1 MATGNV
7 VITPDLQNDLSIRT
21 KNLGGPG
28 TISTASAMAANDQ
41 LETLNQL
48 RNDIVDYIRLR
59 LGDQIVDV
67 ELDKEHYEL
76 AMKQALAKYRQRAPN
91 ASEESYAF
99 LDLLPETQ
107 EYILPN
113 YITEVRQI
121 FRRGIGSTSGT
132 TASQFEP
139 FSSGYLNTYML
150 VAGRVGGLTNYE
162 LFAQYQEL
170 SMKMFGGFMNFT
182 WNRVTKKLTIV
193 RKIPQYGHSYFSKQS
208 LTSSGTAVGST
219 ITIVTATPQV
229 LSTGD
234 SLYIQNCG
242 VSGYSGQYVVDT
254 VDALGTTITVT
265 ATQTLG
271 ATTVTGY
278 QLSQT
283 QIWSPQV
290 DGQGNTESILLW
302 IYNYKPDAMLLSDP
316 MVYPWLQDYALAFC
330 KTILGQ
336 ARGKFASIA
345 GPQGGTQLNGAALMS
360 EGQAE
365 MEKLEQDLKDY
376 IDGSTPLYW
385 VTG

>member
-1 MATGNV
+1 MTTGNV

-28 TISTASAMAANDQ
+28 TISTDSAMAANEQ

-48 RNDIVDYIRLR
+48 RNDMVDYIRLR

-67 ELDKEHYEL
+67 ELDKEHYEM
-76 AMKQALAKYRQRAPN
+76 AMKQALIKYRQRAPN

-229 LSTGD
+229 LSAGD

-242 VSGYSGQYVVDT
+242 VSGYSGQYVVNT

-290 DGQGNTESILLW
+290 DGQGNTDSILLW
-302 IYNYKPDAMLLSDP
+302 IYNYNPDAMLLSDP
-316 MVYPWLQDYALAFC
+316 MVFPWLQDYALAFC

-336 ARGKFASIA
+336 ARGKFTQIA
-345 GPQGGTQLNGAALMS
+345 GPQGGTQLNGAALMA

-365 MEKLEQDLKDY
+365 MEKLEEDLKNY
-376 IDGSTPLYW
+376 VDGSTPLYW

>member
-1 MATGNV
+1 MTTGNV

-28 TISTASAMAANDQ
+28 TISTDSAMAANDQ

-48 RNDIVDYIRLR
+48 RNDMVDYIRLR

-67 ELDKEHYEL
+67 ELDKEHYEM
-76 AMKQALAKYRQRAPN
+76 AMKQALIKYRQRAPN

-99 LDLLPETQ
+99 LDLLPEVQ

-208 LTSSGTAVGST
+208 LSSSGTAVGST

-229 LSTGD
+229 LSVGD

-316 MVYPWLQDYALAFC
+316 MVFPWLQDYALAFC

-336 ARGKFASIA
+336 ARGKFSQIA
-345 GPQGGTQLNGAALMS
+345 GPQGGTQLNGAALMA

-365 MEKLEQDLKDY
+365 MEKLEEDLKNY
-376 IDGSTPLYW
+376 VDGSTPLYW

>member
-1 MATGNV
+1 MTTGNV

-28 TISTASAMAANDQ
+28 TISTDSAMAANEQ

-48 RNDIVDYIRLR
+48 RNDMVDYIRLR

-67 ELDKEHYEL
+67 ELDKEHYEM
-76 AMKQALAKYRQRAPN
+76 AMKQALIKYRQRAPN

-229 LSTGD
+229 LSVGD

-316 MVYPWLQDYALAFC
+316 MVFPWLQDYALAFC

-336 ARGKFASIA
+336 ARGKFTQIA
-345 GPQGGTQLNGAALMS
+345 GPQGGTQLNGAALMA

-365 MEKLEQDLKDY
+365 MEKLEEDLKNY
-376 IDGSTPLYW
+376 VDGSTPLYW

>member
-1 MATGNV
+1 MTTGNV

-28 TISTASAMAANDQ
+28 TISTDSAMAANEQ

-48 RNDIVDYIRLR
+48 RNDMVDYIRLR

-67 ELDKEHYEL
+67 ELDKEHYEM
-76 AMKQALAKYRQRAPN
+76 AMKQALIKYRQRAPN

-229 LSTGD
+229 LSAGD

-242 VSGYSGQYVVDT
+242 VSGYSGQYVVNT

-316 MVYPWLQDYALAFC
+316 MVFPWLQDYALAFC

-336 ARGKFASIA
+336 ARGKFTQIA
-345 GPQGGTQLNGAALMS
+345 GPQGGTQLNGAALMA

-365 MEKLEQDLKDY
+365 MEKLEEDLKNY
-376 IDGSTPLYW
+376 VDGSTPLYW

>member
-1 MATGNV
+1 
-7 VITPDLQNDLSIRT
+7 
-21 KNLGGPG
+21 
-28 TISTASAMAANDQ
+28 
-41 LETLNQL
+41 
-48 RNDIVDYIRLR
+48 
-59 LGDQIVDV
+59 
-67 ELDKEHYEL
+67 
-76 AMKQALAKYRQRAPN
+76 
-91 ASEESYAF
+91 
-99 LDLLPETQ
+99 
-107 EYILPN
+107 
-113 YITEVRQI
+113 
-121 FRRGIGSTSGT
+121 
-132 TASQFEP
+132 
-139 FSSGYLNTYML
+139 ML

-229 LSTGD
+229 LSAGD

-242 VSGYSGQYVVDT
+242 VSGYSGQYVVNT

-265 ATQTLG
+265 ATQALG

-316 MVYPWLQDYALAFC
+316 MVFPWLQDYALAFC

-376 IDGSTPLYW
+376 IDGSTPLSW

>member
-1 MATGNV
+1 MTTGNV
-7 VITPDLQNDLSIRT
+7 VITPDLQNDLSLRS
-21 KNLGGPG
+21 KSLGGPG
-28 TISTASAMAANDQ
+28 TISTDSAIAANEQ
-41 LETLNQL
+41 IQTLNQL
-48 RNDIVDYIRLR
+48 RNDMVDYIRLR

-67 ELDKEHYEL
+67 ELDKEHYEM
-76 AMKQALAKYRQRAPN
+76 AMKQALIKYRQRAPN

-99 LDLLPETQ
+99 LDLLPEVQ

-121 FRRGIGSTSGT
+121 FRRGIGSVSGT

-139 FSSGYLNTYML
+139 FASGYLNTYML

-170 SMKMFGGFMNFT
+170 AMKMFGGYMNFT

-193 RKIPQYGHSYFSKQS
+193 RKIPNYGHTYFALHS

-219 ITIVTATPQV
+219 ITITTATPQV
-229 LSTGD
+229 MRTGD
-234 SLYIQNCG
+234 SIYIADCG
-242 VSGYSGQYVVDT
+242 VSGYNTQYVVDT
-254 VDALGTTITVT
+254 IDNTGTVITVISS
-265 ATQTLG
+265 QVLG
-271 ATTVTGY
+271 ATSVTGY

-283 QIWSPQV
+283 HVWSPQV
-290 DGQGNTESILLW
+290 DGMNNTESVLLW
-302 IYNYKPDAMLLSDP
+302 IYNYKPDVMLLSDP
-316 MVYPWLQDYALAFC
+316 MVFPWLQDYALAFC

-336 ARGKFASIA
+336 ARGKFAQIA
-345 GPQGGTQLNGAALMS
+345 GPQGGTQLNGAALMA

-365 MEKLEQDLKDY
+365 MEKLEEDLKNY
-376 IDGSTPLYW
+376 VDGSTPLYW

>member
-1 MATGNV
+1 MTTGNV

-28 TISTASAMAANDQ
+28 TISTDSALAANEQ

-48 RNDIVDYIRLR
+48 RNDMVDYIRLR

-67 ELDKEHYEL
+67 ELDKEHYEM
-76 AMKQALAKYRQRAPN
+76 AIKQALIKYRQRAPN

-150 VAGRVGGLTNYE
+150 VAGRVGGLTSYE

-182 WNRVTKKLTIV
+182 WNRVTKKLTVV
-193 RKIPQYGHSYFSKQS
+193 RKIPQYGHSFFSKQS
-208 LTSSGTAVGST
+208 LTASGTAVGSI

-229 LSTGD
+229 LRTGD

-242 VSGYSGQYVVDT
+242 VSGYSGQYIVNT

-265 ATQTLG
+265 ASQALG

-278 QLSQT
+278 MLSQT

-316 MVYPWLQDYALAFC
+316 MTFPWLQDYALAFC

-336 ARGKFASIA
+336 ARGKFAQLA
-345 GPQGGTQLNGAALMS
+345 GPQGGTQLNGAALMA

-376 IDGSTPLYW
+376 VDGSTPLYW

>member
-1 MATGNV
+1 MTTGNV

-28 TISTASAMAANDQ
+28 TISTDSAMAANDQ

-48 RNDIVDYIRLR
+48 RNDMVDYIRLR

-67 ELDKEHYEL
+67 ELDKEHYEM
-76 AMKQALAKYRQRAPN
+76 AMKQALIKYRQRAPN

-99 LDLLPETQ
+99 LDLLPEVQ

-139 FSSGYLNTYML
+139 FSSGYLNTSML

-208 LTSSGTAVGST
+208 LSSSGTAVGST

-229 LSTGD
+229 LSVGD

-316 MVYPWLQDYALAFC
+316 MVFPWLQDYALAFC

-336 ARGKFASIA
+336 ARGKFSQIA
-345 GPQGGTQLNGAALMS
+345 GPQGGTQLNGAALMA

-365 MEKLEQDLKDY
+365 MEKLEEDLKNY
-376 IDGSTPLYW
+376 VDGSTPLYW

>member
-1 MATGNV
+1 MTTANV

-21 KNLGGPG
+21 SNLGGPG
-28 TISTASAMAANDQ
+28 SISTDSAIAANEQ
-41 LETLNQL
+41 IQTLNQL
-48 RNDIVDYIRLR
+48 RNDMTDYIRLR

-67 ELDKEHYEL
+67 ELDKEHYEM
-76 AMKQALAKYRQRAPN
+76 AIKQALIKYRQRAPN

-113 YITEVRQI
+113 YISEVRQI
-121 FRRGIGSTSGT
+121 FRRGIGSVSGT

-139 FSSGYLNTYML
+139 FASGYLNTYML

-170 SMKMFGGFMNFT
+170 AMKMFGGFMNFT

-193 RKIPQYGHSYFSKQS
+193 RKIPQYGHSYFPKQTLS
-208 LTSSGTAVGST
+208 ATGTAIGST
-219 ITIVTATPQV
+219 ITLVTSAPQV
-229 LSTGD
+229 LAAGD
-234 SLYIQNCG
+234 SIYIVNCG
-242 VSGYSGQYVVDT
+242 VSGYSGQYRVNT
-254 VDALGTTITVT
+254 VDGSGTIITFL
-265 ATQTLG
+265 ATQTLDAVDVSG
-271 ATTVTGY
+271 F

-290 DGQGNTESILLW
+290 DGLGNTESVLLW

-316 MVYPWLQDYALAFC
+316 MVFPWLQDYALAFC

-345 GPQGGTQLNGAALMS
+345 GPQGGTQLNGAALMA

>member
-48 RNDIVDYIRLR
+48 RNDMVDYIRLR

-67 ELDKEHYEL
+67 ELDKEHYEM
-76 AMKQALAKYRQRAPN
+76 AMKQALIKYRQRAPN

-229 LSTGD
+229 LSAGD
-234 SLYIQNCG
+234 SLYIVNCG

-265 ATQTLG
+265 ATQALG

-316 MVYPWLQDYALAFC
+316 MVFPWLQDYALAFC

-336 ARGKFASIA
+336 ARGKFAQIA

-365 MEKLEQDLKDY
+365 MEKLEEDLKNY
-376 IDGSTPLYW
+376 VDGSTPLYW